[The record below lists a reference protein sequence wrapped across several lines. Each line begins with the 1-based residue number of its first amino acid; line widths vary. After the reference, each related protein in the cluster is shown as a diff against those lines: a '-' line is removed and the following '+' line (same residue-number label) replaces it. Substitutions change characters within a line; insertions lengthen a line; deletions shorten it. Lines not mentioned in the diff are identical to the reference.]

1 MSKLVSS
8 EEKRWIYLQENC
20 LFLHLRF
27 GISLLQFNLVYFPT
41 IFKLVLSYS
50 LLKSNTNTK
59 SSYLLGVFECLILQV
74 NSLKRVSKRFGR

>member
-20 LFLHLRF
+20 LFLLLRF

-41 IFKLVLSYS
+41 IYILVSAKLQPFK
-50 LLKSNTNTK
+50 K
-59 SSYLLGVFECLILQV
+59 
-74 NSLKRVSKRFGR
+74 